1 MTYFLLALVVFG
13 TVAGDLL
20 KAAGMRRLG
29 EVDDFRPAS
38 LGSALGRAARS
49 AWLWA
54 CLGGYTVSFFG
65 FMALV
70 SVTDLSF
77 AVPATAAGYVVETVL
92 ARIALGED
100 VSVRRWLGAALVT
113 VGVAM
118 VGG

>member
-1 MTYFLLALVVFG
+1 MIYFLLGLVVFG

-29 EVDDFRPAS
+29 EVDDFHPAS
-38 LGSALGRAARS
+38 LTHVLGRAARS
-49 AWLWA
+49 GWIWA
-54 CLGGYTVSFFG
+54 CLLGYTVSFFG

-70 SVTDLSF
+70 SVADLSF

-92 ARIALGED
+92 ARVILGEE
-100 VSVRRWLGAALVT
+100 VSPRRWWGAALVA

-118 VGG
+118 IGG

>member
-1 MTYFLLALVVFG
+1 MIYFLLALVVFG

-29 EVDDFRPAS
+29 EVDDFRPTS
-38 LGSALGRAARS
+38 LMNVLARAACS
-49 AWLWA
+49 GWIWA
-54 CLGGYTVSFFG
+54 CLVGYTISFFG

-92 ARIALGED
+92 ARVALDEE
-100 VSVRRWLGAALVT
+100 VSPRRWWGAALVAA
-113 VGVAM
+113 GVAM

>member
-1 MTYFLLALVVFG
+1 MIYFLLALVVLG

-29 EVDDFRPAS
+29 EVHDFRPVS
-38 LGSALGRAARS
+38 LTNLLGRAARS
-49 AWLWA
+49 AWIWT
-54 CLGGYTVSFFG
+54 CLAGYTVSFFG

-92 ARIALGED
+92 ARVALGEE
-100 VSVRRWLGAALVT
+100 VSLRRWCGAALVAA
-113 VGVAM
+113 GVAM

>member
-29 EVDDFRPAS
+29 EVDDFRPTF
-38 LGSALGRAARS
+38 LGNALGRAARS
-49 AWLWA
+49 GWLWA
-54 CLGGYTVSFFG
+54 CLAGYTVSFFG

-77 AVPATAAGYVVETVL
+77 AVPATAAGYVVETML
-92 ARIALGED
+92 AKVALGED
-100 VSVRRWLGAALVT
+100 VSARRWLGATLVT
-113 VGVAM
+113 AGVAM